1 MRQIY
6 YTIRT
11 LLRERGSNIIR
22 IISLSLGLTIG
33 ILLFSQIA
41 FELSYEKCYPEAER
55 LALVRCQMTNLSTG
69 ETAGDDGE
77 IGYDY
82 TVFDVVAP
90 TLAEEM
96 PKEIEVASSVLWIG
110 SDNIYYED
118 KLLPDADYIFADT
131 CFFQTFG
138 IPVLEG
144 NPKDMI
150 MPGSV
155 FVSEHFARETFGDE
169 SPVGKVLS
177 VEKQN
182 TLTIRGIYKDVP
194 ENTMLTHDFVISVH
208 QNGGYHAGAGW
219 RGNDVFYAFLRLRH
233 ASDIDKVNAD
243 IQRVIGKYTALEFDG
258 WKIEFS
264 AIPLVKRHLASP
276 DVQKR
281 LVIYG
286 FLGFAIFFVAI
297 MNYML
302 ISIATLSRRAKGVG
316 VHKCNGASST
326 HIFRMFMA
334 ETGILVILSV
344 LLSFLLI
351 INAHGLIED
360 DLNRQPMVEGV
371 TVAVNGVLG
380 EYWTRG
386 LMGND
391 GKRIATL
398 NYNSCHYNYPEV
410 MGIKIIEG
418 TTLKKQNDLLVNEE
432 LVRLMKWT
440 DGAVGKTVNAIQGTI
455 VGVFRDIRNN
465 SFYGSQSPIVLIGDE
480 NANHAFDVRLK
491 EPYNEN
497 LKRLNEFVENTY
509 PNISLR
515 FILVDQ
521 MVKNIYKDV
530 YRFRNSVWIT
540 SAFILLIVIMG
551 LIGYVNDETQRRS
564 KEIAIRKVNGA
575 EASHILGLLTR
586 DILYVS
592 VISILVGTTVS
603 YFAGQAWLDQFAEQI
618 DLNPLLFAATALF
631 VQLLIVICVVLKAWH
646 IANEN
651 PVNSIKAE

>member
-96 PKEIEVASSVLWIG
+96 PKEIEVASSVLSMG
-110 SDNIYYED
+110 SANIYYED

-243 IQRVIGKYTALEFDG
+243 IQRVIG
-258 WKIEFS
+258 
-264 AIPLVKRHLASP
+264 
-276 DVQKR
+276 
-281 LVIYG
+281 
-286 FLGFAIFFVAI
+286 
-297 MNYML
+297 
-302 ISIATLSRRAKGVG
+302 
-316 VHKCNGASST
+316 
-326 HIFRMFMA
+326 
-334 ETGILVILSV
+334 
-344 LLSFLLI
+344 
-351 INAHGLIED
+351 
-360 DLNRQPMVEGV
+360 
-371 TVAVNGVLG
+371 
-380 EYWTRG
+380 
-386 LMGND
+386 
-391 GKRIATL
+391 
-398 NYNSCHYNYPEV
+398 
-410 MGIKIIEG
+410 
-418 TTLKKQNDLLVNEE
+418 
-432 LVRLMKWT
+432 
-440 DGAVGKTVNAIQGTI
+440 
-455 VGVFRDIRNN
+455 
-465 SFYGSQSPIVLIGDE
+465 
-480 NANHAFDVRLK
+480 
-491 EPYNEN
+491 
-497 LKRLNEFVENTY
+497 
-509 PNISLR
+509 
-515 FILVDQ
+515 
-521 MVKNIYKDV
+521 
-530 YRFRNSVWIT
+530 
-540 SAFILLIVIMG
+540 
-551 LIGYVNDETQRRS
+551 
-564 KEIAIRKVNGA
+564 
-575 EASHILGLLTR
+575 
-586 DILYVS
+586 
-592 VISILVGTTVS
+592 
-603 YFAGQAWLDQFAEQI
+603 
-618 DLNPLLFAATALF
+618 
-631 VQLLIVICVVLKAWH
+631 
-646 IANEN
+646 
-651 PVNSIKAE
+651 

>member
-33 ILLFSQIA
+33 VLLFSQIA

-77 IGYDY
+77 TSYDY

-96 PKEIEVASSVLWIG
+96 PKEIEVASSVLSMG
-110 SDNIYYED
+110 SANIYYED

-243 IQRVIGKYTALEFDG
+243 IQRVIGKYTAFGD
-258 WKIEFS
+258 
-264 AIPLVKRHLASP
+264 
-276 DVQKR
+276 
-281 LVIYG
+281 
-286 FLGFAIFFVAI
+286 
-297 MNYML
+297 
-302 ISIATLSRRAKGVG
+302 
-316 VHKCNGASST
+316 
-326 HIFRMFMA
+326 
-334 ETGILVILSV
+334 
-344 LLSFLLI
+344 
-351 INAHGLIED
+351 
-360 DLNRQPMVEGV
+360 
-371 TVAVNGVLG
+371 GVLHAAI
-380 EYWTRG
+380 ERRDVDFRAERR
-386 LMGND
+386 LREGN
-391 GKRIATL
+391 R
-398 NYNSCHYNYPEV
+398 HFE
-410 MGIKIIEG
+410 
-418 TTLKKQNDLLVNEE
+418 
-432 LVRLMKWT
+432 
-440 DGAVGKTVNAIQGTI
+440 
-455 VGVFRDIRNN
+455 
-465 SFYGSQSPIVLIGDE
+465 SQICAL
-480 NANHAFDVRLK
+480 A
-491 EPYNEN
+491 
-497 LKRLNEFVENTY
+497 
-509 PNISLR
+509 
-515 FILVDQ
+515 
-521 MVKNIYKDV
+521 
-530 YRFRNSVWIT
+530 
-540 SAFILLIVIMG
+540 
-551 LIGYVNDETQRRS
+551 
-564 KEIAIRKVNGA
+564 A
-575 EASHILGLLTR
+575 E
-586 DILYVS
+586 
-592 VISILVGTTVS
+592 
-603 YFAGQAWLDQFAEQI
+603 
-618 DLNPLLFAATALF
+618 
-631 VQLLIVICVVLKAWH
+631 
-646 IANEN
+646 
-651 PVNSIKAE
+651 